1 MQPVPV
7 TIPALLEWKKIK
19 RKITALTA
27 YDYSF
32 ARFLDESD
40 IDIVLVGD
48 SLGMVA
54 LGYENTLPVTMD
66 EMIHHTRAVRRG
78 IHHALVVGD
87 MPFMSYQVSDQDAIL
102 NAGRFIK
109 EGGAQAVKLEGGEQ
123 VLDRVQA
130 LLRAGIS
137 VMGHVGL
144 TPQSV
149 HQFGG
154 YKVQGKNHLQARQ
167 IKKDA
172 LGLQKTGVFAV
183 VLEGIPS
190 DLAAEI
196 TAELTI
202 PTIGI
207 GAGPQCDGQI
217 LVTQDMLGMN
227 LDFSP
232 KFVKKYAD
240 VGDTI
245 QSALKDYI
253 QEVRSGTFPDE
264 EHSYRIERK
273 PLRKVGEASGS

>member
-1 MQPVPV
+1 MKTVPV
-7 TIPALLEWKKIK
+7 TIPDLLEWKKNQRI
-19 RKITALTA
+19 ITALTA

-32 ARFLDESD
+32 ARFLDEAD

-48 SLGMVA
+48 SLGMVS

-78 IHHALVVGD
+78 IRHALLVGD

-109 EGGAQAVKLEGGEQ
+109 EGGAQAVKLEGGAQ

-130 LLRAGIS
+130 LVGAGIS

-154 YKVQGKNHLQARQ
+154 YKVQGKNYLNARQ

-172 LGLQKTGVFAV
+172 FGLQKTGAFAV
-183 VLEGIPS
+183 VLEAIPA

-227 LDFSP
+227 LDFFP
-232 KFVKKYAD
+232 KFVKKFAD

-245 QSALKDYI
+245 QSALQDYI

-264 EHSYRIERK
+264 EHSYRVERK
-273 PLRKVGEASGS
+273 PLRKVENANGA